1 MTQVQAIDIL
11 SNQYGAPYGG
21 TFVSEM
27 SDDLIENIMWENDLG
42 KTYHRF
48 GKTIVED
55 SNLIPLANYYQ
66 NN

>member
-1 MTQVQAIDIL
+1 MTQAQAISIL
-11 SNQYGAPYGG
+11 SNHYNATYGG
-21 TFVSEM
+21 TFVSALT
-27 SDDLIENIMWENDLG
+27 DNLIENIMWENDLG

-48 GKTIVED
+48 GDTIVED